1 MATSATTIKS
11 TPIAGRVTGVPGPP
25 AATVASHATA
35 AECSAKVTTDSH
47 VAKYGRQSCG
57 RDPAHTH
64 YLLRC
69 LSFLPL
75 EDAVL
80 FRLAAE
86 ENFKMRKTLL
96 AVAAIAGTMSSA
108 AYAADREIKVD
119 DRLDASAD
127 TLVDM
132 MHAADKGIPQDLMNK
147 AHCVVVVPGMKKAGF
162 IFGAKYGRGFATCRR
177 SGGSGWSAPAAM
189 RVEGGSVGF
198 QIGASE
204 TDVVLLV
211 MNDGGMKHLLS
222 DKFTIGGEAT
232 AAAGP
237 IGRDTTAQTD
247 AMLNA
252 EMLSYSRSRGL
263 FAGIS
268 LEGATLRPDEET
280 NRELYG
286 RNATNREILTGD
298 FKTPAVAEK
307 FKHALNRESASR

>member
-1 MATSATTIKS
+1 
-11 TPIAGRVTGVPGPP
+11 
-25 AATVASHATA
+25 
-35 AECSAKVTTDSH
+35 
-47 VAKYGRQSCG
+47 
-57 RDPAHTH
+57 
-64 YLLRC
+64 
-69 LSFLPL
+69 
-75 EDAVL
+75 
-80 FRLAAE
+80 
-86 ENFKMRKTLL
+86 MRKTLIAIL
-96 AVAAIAGTMSSA
+96 ALAGSISPAAF
-108 AYAADREIKVD
+108 AADREIKVD

-127 TLVDM
+127 TLIDM
-132 MHAADKGIPQDLMNK
+132 MRAADRGIPHDLLEK

-177 SGGSGWSAPAAM
+177 TGGSGWSAPAAM

-237 IGRDTTAQTD
+237 LGRDASAQTD
-247 AMLNA
+247 AMMSA

-286 RNATNREILTGD
+286 HDATNREILTGD
-298 FKTPAVAEK
+298 FKTPAAAVKFERALHHDSAERS
-307 FKHALNRESASR
+307 N